1 MAISALGRST
11 GTYVPLPAKNTT
23 ECRDTKSTW
32 SGRTYYIYDFR
43 FKKEDPT
50 AIVKWL
56 RANMGDRGS
65 GWDFMLNTTAGTI
78 NVEIWDDKLKF
89 MYEMWKL

>member
-1 MAISALGRST
+1 MAISRLGIST
-11 GTYVPLPAKNTT
+11 GTFVPLPAKNTT
-23 ECRDTKSTW
+23 DCRDGKNTWGGKS
-32 SGRTYYIYDFR
+32 YYTYDFR

-50 AIVKWL
+50 TIVKWL
-56 RANMGDRGS
+56 RANMGQRGQ
-65 GWDFMLNTTAGTI
+65 GWDFILNTSAGTI

>member
-11 GTYVPLPAKNTT
+11 GTFVPLPARHTT
-23 ECRDTKSTW
+23 ECRDGKNSW
-32 SGRTYYIYDFR
+32 GGKTYYTYDFR
-43 FKKEDPT
+43 FKNENPL
-50 AIVKWL
+50 AITKWL
-56 RANMGDRGS
+56 RANMGERGK
-65 GWDFMLNTTAGTI
+65 GWDFILNTSAGTI